1 MAAASGGQ
9 GTETALFHSWQHRR
23 EGGSLAYTAPMI
35 RVTHNI
41 AIAPSEIELRFVRA
55 AGPGG
60 QNVNK
65 VATAVELRFDVAHSP
80 SLPDPVRE
88 RLTRLA
94 GRRMSA
100 EGILVIQAQ
109 RHRTQARNR
118 EDAIERLVAL
128 IQQAAIVPRTRKATR
143 PSRASRRQRLEDK
156 RRRSE
161 IKRVRR
167 SPRDFT

>member
-1 MAAASGGQ
+1 M
-9 GTETALFHSWQHRR
+9 R
-23 EGGSLAYTAPMI
+23 SLAYTAQMI
-35 RVTHNI
+35 RVTGSI
-41 AIAPSEIELRFVRA
+41 AIDEAEIELRFVRA

-65 VATAVELRFDVAHSP
+65 VATAVELRFDVTHSP
-80 SLPDPVRE
+80 SLPDPVRQ
-88 RLTRLA
+88 RLARLA

-128 IQQAAIVPRTRKATR
+128 IQQAAVAPRTRKATR
-143 PSRASRRQRLEDK
+143 PSRAALRQRLEDK